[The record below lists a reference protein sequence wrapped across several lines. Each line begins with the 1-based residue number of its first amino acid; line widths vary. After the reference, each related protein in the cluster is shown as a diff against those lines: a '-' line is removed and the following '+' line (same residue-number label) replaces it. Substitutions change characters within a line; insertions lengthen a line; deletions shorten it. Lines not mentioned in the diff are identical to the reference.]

1 MKKKL
6 VGLVLLGAFFLS
18 MGIATGQV
26 YNTSLESEMDDEVS
40 LNTVEETDSDEDEEI
55 DNDEDEKTDK
65 DEDIDDDDDDIDDEY
80 EEENRR
86 EVQIEVS
93 ENEIQIESKM
103 EQENVTNK
111 FQVKIH
117 WDDGIALKL
126 EFESEYENATT
137 ETELEVEFKTVFKK
151 IIEYIDIDGDGML
164 NKDND
169 TILQEYMIDTFKDPD
184 YTAITQNDSSVLHY
198 IKISTA
204 DDVFTIHL
212 FAAGEFMNLN
222 STTIT
227 PTQVKLDIEINDF
240 PFLNSTSR
248 LAVYT
253 KLESEFEYK
262 LEHDTEDEVNGFAS
276 QESGLASVMN
286 GFAAAF
292 SWAEYA
298 NIDGMTEDVL
308 VNPVSA
314 DDIDANDEKIFFNY
328 PHGTNIYHDPKMG
341 VQGLL
346 TESPK
351 MSTDVSADPTDG
363 VISEIFA
370 NIPGYPLWIMLG
382 IAGVSIAS
390 LILKK
395 KK

>member
-6 VGLVLLGAFFLS
+6 IGLVLLGAFFLS
-18 MGIATGQV
+18 LGIVNGQI
-26 YNTSLESEMDDEVS
+26 YNTSLESERNAGIS
-40 LNTVEETDSDEDEEI
+40 LNTVNETDDNEDEETNDSI
-55 DNDEDEKTDK
+55 DENLAK
-65 DEDIDDDDDDIDDEY
+65 DEDIDEDNDDIDDEY
-80 EEENRR
+80 EDENKR

-103 EQENVTNK
+103 EHGNVTNK

-137 ETELEVEFKTVFKK
+137 ESELEVEFKTVFKK
-151 IIEYIDIDGDGML
+151 IIEYVDIDGDGMF
-164 NKDND
+164 NKSND
-169 TILQEYMIDTFKDPD
+169 TILQEYLIDTFKDPE

-198 IKISTA
+198 IKIGTA

-212 FAAGEFMNLN
+212 FAAGEFMNVN

-248 LAVYT
+248 LALYT
-253 KLESEFEYK
+253 KLESESEYAV
-262 LEHDTEDEVNGFAS
+262 EHDTEDEVNGFAV

-292 SWAEYA
+292 TWAEYA
-298 NIDGMTEDVL
+298 NIDGMSEDVL

-314 DDIDANDEKIFFNY
+314 DDIDVNDEKIFFNY
-328 PHGTNIYHDPKMG
+328 PHGTNIYHDPKIG

-346 TESPK
+346 TESPM
-351 MSTDVSADPTDG
+351 MSTDVSTNPTDG
-363 VISEIFA
+363 AISDLIA
-370 NIPGYPLWIMLG
+370 NIPGYPLWIMFG
-382 IAGVSIAS
+382 IAGISIA
-390 LILKK
+390 LIVFKK